1 MEHASADLTTIDLHA
16 TIGHLQAPGE
26 IINVQDDSFGNLR
39 FDLADPPA
47 PSRTRPSRSE

>member
-1 MEHASADLTTIDLHA
+1 MEHATTDLPTIDLHA
-16 TIGHLQAPGE
+16 RLGHLQAEGE

-47 PSRTRPSRSE
+47 RSRTRPSRSE